1 MLTLP
6 IKKKWFDMILSGEKK
21 EEYREI
27 KPYWIT
33 RFAKSLGFHKCE
45 EDKMLAMMNYGC
57 FIKPIAVMFKNGY
70 SANAPCFIAM
80 CTFTAGVGKEVWGA
94 EKGKWYFILTINE
107 ITTRKLSVGR
117 KAEERNVKTGTALR
131 S

>member
-33 RFAKSLGFHKCE
+33 RF
-45 EDKMLAMMNYGC
+45 DKIFPLN
-57 FIKPIAVMFKNGY
+57 PITLEPLFEIQDKVMFRNGY
-70 SANAPCFIAM
+70 SKNSPSFVAK
-80 CTFTAGVGKEVWGA
+80 CTLSIGTGKEEWGA
-94 EKGKWYFILTINE
+94 EKGKQYFILTVQE
-107 ITTRKLSVGR
+107 ILNGSEWRLVC
-117 KAEERNVKTGTALR
+117 
-131 S
+131 